1 MKVNEFAV
9 RVDELMGYLL
19 EYDENE
25 EVAIC
30 LVSNKK
36 MKSYNIGKILLVDD
50 AAKPFLCIE
59 VTDEIN
65 HKKQ

>member
-1 MKVNEFAV
+1 
-9 RVDELMGYLL
+9 MGYLL